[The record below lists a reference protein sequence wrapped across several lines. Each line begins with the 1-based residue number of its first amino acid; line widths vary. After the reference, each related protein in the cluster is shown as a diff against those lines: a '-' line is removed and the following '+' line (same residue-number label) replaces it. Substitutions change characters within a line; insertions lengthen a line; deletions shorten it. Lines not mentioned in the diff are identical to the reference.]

1 MKRYSA
7 MNIRLAALT
16 LLIASG
22 AVSTAIAPASADEV
36 IVVGTHGVPAYT
48 VWRPEW
54 DRYHA
59 DRRHV
64 ILGTVASF
72 QPYRLQIARRNGH
85 VKAIDLKNGTVILP
99 TGATPTVNDR
109 VAAIGY
115 YSHGTFIANRILL
128 RR

>member
-1 MKRYSA
+1 
-7 MNIRLAALT
+7 MNIRLAAFA

-36 IVVGTHGVPAYT
+36 IVVGAHGVPAYT

-54 DRYHA
+54 DSFHA

-64 ILGTVASF
+64 ILGTVAGF
-72 QPYRLQIARRNGH
+72 QPYRLQIARRNGRIR
-85 VKAIDLKNGTVILP
+85 AIDLKNGTVILP
-99 TGATPTVNDR
+99 TGATPAANDR
-109 VAAIGY
+109 VAAVGY
-115 YSHGTFIANRILL
+115 YSNGTFVANRIIL

>member
-1 MKRYSA
+1 
-7 MNIRLAALT
+7 MNIRLAAFA
-16 LLIASG
+16 LLITSG
-22 AVSTAIAPASADEV
+22 AVSSAIAPASADEV
-36 IVVGTHGVPAYT
+36 FVVGPHGVPAYT

-54 DRYHA
+54 DQFHA

-64 ILGTVASF
+64 ILGTVAGF
-72 QPYRLQIARRNGH
+72 EPYRLQIARRNGR
-85 VKAIDLKNGTVILP
+85 VRAIDLKNGTVILP